1 MFAAHVTVLTLGVQ
15 GRLSPLPD
23 SVIGSA
29 WGIPAGRVR
38 AGARTGGGEPRA
50 GGRVGPR
57 RRIAQGRREHHDLH
71 LGTDRTV
78 QRRQCVGAPAIWA
91 NLHQWRATGDARSRP
106 AVGALVGLSYVAV
119 MEGDLTQA
127 RGLLTQALGAQRAA
141 RIRGSVG
148 LYAGGVRDPR
158 HGGEPTGTSRSPGR
172 RRDRAARFAAPS
184 DLARGACRARHAC
197 QLPDMYALAGAN
209 ARAASRDTSDE
220 VVTCATSAHAAPSRK
235 ADSTR

>member
-1 MFAAHVTVLTLGVQ
+1 MGARIVFAAHVTVLTLGVQ

-29 WGIPAGRVR
+29 WGIPAWRVR

-172 RRDRAARFAAPS
+172 RRDRAARFACTIRSRPRS
-184 DLARGACRARHAC
+184 MPCTARLPVARHVRARPG
-197 QLPDMYALAGAN
+197 QTRVP
-209 ARAASRDTSDE
+209 TP
-220 VVTCATSAHAAPSRK
+220 ATHPTK
-235 ADSTR
+235 W